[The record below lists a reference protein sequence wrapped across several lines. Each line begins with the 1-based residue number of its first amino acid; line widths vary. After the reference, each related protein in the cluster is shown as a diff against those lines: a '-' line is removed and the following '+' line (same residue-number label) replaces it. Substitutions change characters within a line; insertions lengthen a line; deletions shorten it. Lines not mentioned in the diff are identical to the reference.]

1 MAAARSVGSCSRD
14 EDATAAARRLR
25 TAGDGEAD
33 RPSRGVDDAV
43 DAAAS
48 DDDGEANRRA
58 DGKRGWGPPRR
69 ASTAADADVA
79 ARRCA
84 RSDSKSDRSTAA
96 TFTDRARA
104 TWAAVAD
111 RGTPPPGRPPAAAA
125 AAAAA
130 VAAAAAP

>member
-25 TAGDGEAD
+25 TAGDGAVD
-33 RPSRGVDDAV
+33 RSSRGVVVEDGV
-43 DAAAS
+43 DAAS
-48 DDDGEANRRA
+48 DDGDNDEEEEASRRA
-58 DGKRGWGPPRR
+58 DGMRGWGPPRR
-69 ASTAADADVA
+69 ASTAAAADVA

-111 RGTPPPGRPPAAAA
+111 RGTPPPGRPPASAAA
-125 AAAAA
+125 AAA
-130 VAAAAAP
+130 